1 MQLNI
6 ATLDK
11 IEVDVTSV
19 ADAAVASIP
28 QIPSI
33 LQPLVKSVVNGALTF
48 AFNWLNE
55 HFGTAPAAGSTV
67 TAVTNPPSSTAVAA
81 IASSVA

>member
-33 LQPLVKSVVNGALTF
+33 LQPLVRSVVNGALTF
-48 AFNWLNE
+48 AFSWLNE

-67 TAVTNPPSSTAVAA
+67 TAATNPPSTTAVAA